1 MENRQIKERCGKSE
15 YKEFIIDIAKSQQ
28 YIDTQ
33 IGRISDEFQKNE
45 SSEESH
51 ELEREEYRDTAESGE
66 LLHGEKTGE

>member
-1 MENRQIKERCGKSE
+1 MASGLKSE
-15 YKEFIIDIAKSQQ
+15 FKDFIIGRTKSQQ
-28 YIDTQ
+28 EIDTP
-33 IGRISDEFQKNE
+33 IDRMGGELRKNE